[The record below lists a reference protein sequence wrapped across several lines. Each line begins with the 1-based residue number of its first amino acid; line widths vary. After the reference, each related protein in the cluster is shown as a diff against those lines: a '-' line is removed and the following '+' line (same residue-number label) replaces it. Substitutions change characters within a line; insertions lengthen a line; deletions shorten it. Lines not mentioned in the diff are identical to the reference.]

1 MNTADLSHHWLPFT
15 ANRAFAADPRVV
27 VSAEGVHYL
36 DTKGRRLLDG
46 ISGLFCVPAGHGRPE
61 IAAAVSE
68 QLRHLDFAPTFQF
81 AHPAG
86 FTLAEKLSGILP
98 SGLDRVFFVNSGSEA
113 VETALKGALA
123 YHRARGDAG
132 RTALCRSRTRLSRG
146 QFRRVV
152 RWWAGQKPRDVRSG
166 PAGSEPHASDLV
178 FGAGFWLGPTKHRR

>member
-36 DTKGRRLLDG
+36 DTKGRRLLDS

-86 FTLAEKLSGILP
+86 FTLAENLVASCLRVWTGCSLSIPVQRQLKPPSRGRLP
-98 SGLDRVFFVNSGSEA
+98 T
-113 VETALKGALA
+113 TAPEEMP
-123 YHRARGDAG
+123 AG
-132 RTALCRSRTRLSRG
+132 RVSSAGNVPITGSISAGCRLAAWSKTARRSVRACRG
-146 QFRRVV
+146 
-152 RWWAGQKPRDVRSG
+152 
-166 PAGSEPHASDLV
+166 
-178 FGAGFWLGPTKHRR
+178 